1 MIVLLL
7 AACYTSTPLGIVDR
21 VTDPDNVIHDYE
33 WFHTASE
40 HVASRA
46 AQVRATHASL
56 TEETDDAEK
65 RRLRV
70 DLSGQQRSCR
80 DLVADYN
87 ANAEKVTMGIFR
99 GWSLPAHLDME
110 SCE

>member
-1 MIVLLL
+1 MILLL
-7 AACYTSTPLGIVDR
+7 VACYTATPLAIVNR

-33 WFHTASE
+33 WFHDASE

-46 AQVRATHASL
+46 AQVKATHASL
-56 TEETDDAEK
+56 DAETDDAEK

-70 DLSGQQRSCR
+70 DLSGQQQSCR

-87 ANAEKVTMGIFR
+87 ANAEKVTMGVFR
-99 GWSLPAHLDME
+99 GWSLPAHLDSE
-110 SCE
+110 TCE